1 MGSCLGLRKGS
12 RASRRRFVRLGGRRK
27 KKHSEGNK
35 EKLPTAKAT
44 SQDAPF
50 LGHRDR
56 LLLRRRPCPNATLR
70 YSRTNG
76 KVFLIFPTSILSSQV
91 APSPLPSPL
100 FWSHISVSVTRW
112 PTPGPPH
119 SRPPPPYSLLTSSG
133 HPGQPLLA
141 GAGSGG
147 RGRLGGFDPHC

>member
-1 MGSCLGLRKGS
+1 MG
-12 RASRRRFVRLGGRRK
+12 LGGRRK
-27 KKHSEGNK
+27 NILMEIKKSFLQPK
-35 EKLPTAKAT
+35 RPAKMPR
-44 SQDAPF
+44 SWGWV
-50 LGHRDR
+50 GHRDW
-56 LLLRRRPCPNATLR
+56 LLLCLRPCLNATLR

-76 KVFLIFPTSILSSQV
+76 KVFHIFPTSILSSQV

-100 FWSHISVSVTRW
+100 FWSQISVSVTRW

-141 GAGSGG
+141 GVGSGG
-147 RGRLGGFDPHC
+147 RGRLGGFDNHC